1 MRRGPTPSPPAL
13 ELLRGR
19 PGRRRAG
26 KGPPEI
32 PAACPEPPDALSVE
46 ARAEW
51 EKILPALTEYGIVT
65 VLDGAVLGIYCT
77 LRAQWRELQSIL
89 HRDGLMLTRAGGPI
103 PHPALKASLDTAA
116 RCRLKIAGLPAP
128 KSKIQ
133 EFLERHDRPP
143 SSAGTPHRPR
153 PS

>member
-116 RCRLKIAGLPAP
+116 ALRLLQAECGLTPAA
-128 KSKIQ
+128 
-133 EFLERHDRPP
+133 R
-143 SSAGTPHRPR
+143 
-153 PS
+153 